1 MNGAGCTRGLNCD
14 DPNQISVA
22 RVYMKGDIFRIRLDE
37 RYFGYGQVV
46 SDPKDDLPLYAL
58 FDICS
63 GTELTLDEIVSKD
76 IIVLAHSMDV
86 KITSGLW
93 KVIGNREVSNDM
105 PIPLFRVEHAQQGWL
120 LMDHEGNILRRAKP
134 EDLKDAKR
142 KKAFSPAALEYALKA
157 YCGLV
162 EYREFCNE
170 LLIKKM

>member
-1 MNGAGCTRGLNCD
+1 
-14 DPNQISVA
+14 
-22 RVYMKGDIFRIRLDE
+22 MKGDVFKIHLDE
-37 RYFGYGQVV
+37 GHIGYGQVV
-46 SDPKDDLPLYAL
+46 SEPKADLPLYAL

-63 GTELTLDEIVSKD
+63 QAELSLEEIVSKD

-86 KITSGLW
+86 KITSGQW
-93 KVIGNREVSNDM
+93 KVVGNREVSNGM

-134 EDLKDAKR
+134 EELEDAKR
-142 KKAFSPAALEYALKA
+142 KRAFSPAALEYALKA

-162 EYREFCNE
+162 EYRAFCDE